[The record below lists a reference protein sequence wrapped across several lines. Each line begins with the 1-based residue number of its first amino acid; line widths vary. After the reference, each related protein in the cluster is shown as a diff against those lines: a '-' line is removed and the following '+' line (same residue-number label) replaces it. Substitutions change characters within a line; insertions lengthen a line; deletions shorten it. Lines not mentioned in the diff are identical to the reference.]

1 MPFAEL
7 TASLPRV
14 LAQATGRRVVC
25 RSDDPD
31 GIETL
36 GAYLAERGYLV
47 RTVLSIPEAV
57 AAVMLGGADLLLC
70 EDSETAELGTQRLLA
85 RLQAGGRGGAPVPVL
100 ALSSSHHPE
109 WLKALR
115 MAGVDDVLVKPADPE
130 TVEVT
135 IRSRLALADRL
146 RAADAR
152 PVVSGARA
160 GPEGHASE
168 AVTSASWERLMNRLS
183 FGLIMAAEGHV
194 LFANAAARKLA
205 QHAGV
210 RLVDWA
216 RTESRS
222 WMRAAE
228 SESDDEI
235 TGFRVLSPGSSP
247 GAPDTAMFV
256 VHMNLGP
263 TEFGSDCFATL
274 LFPSDLPSH
283 GTDLMARALGL
294 TPAETVVAGHLATG
308 RKPEE
313 IAHLVSVTLT
323 TVNYHLRNIYLKSG
337 TSRQSDTV
345 RLLRSVPLAGP
356 QTPARRS

>member
-1 MPFAEL
+1 M
-7 TASLPRV
+7 
-14 LAQATGRRVVC
+14 
-25 RSDDPD
+25 
-31 GIETL
+31 
-36 GAYLAERGYLV
+36 
-47 RTVLSIPEAV
+47 LSIPEAV

-70 EDSETAELGTQRLLA
+70 EASITAGLETQRLLA

-130 TVEVT
+130 TVEIT

-146 RAADAR
+146 RAADAQ